1 MKYTRPTN
9 VKPDKPGMVDFG
21 NWHQYI
27 IRYWMRYLSPSEF
40 MVLMFIVDRTFGWQ
54 KFSEVIT
61 RRHMLKGI
69 ASGGTIY
76 HLGTSLGASTLDTT
90 LNSLEEKGVISRS
103 ALMRGT
109 VKYVEFSLNLDWEPF
124 ELPRRRQRS
133 RRPRCGHDK
142 EPTLIN
148 GFGHPENGD
157 NHS

>member
-1 MKYTRPTN
+1 MKYSRPSN

-40 MVLMFIVDRTFGWQ
+40 MLLMFIVDRTFGWQ

-61 RRHMLKGI
+61 RKHMLKGI
-69 ASGGTIY
+69 ASGGTAY

-90 LNSLEEKGVISRS
+90 LNSLEEKGVISRH

-109 VKYVEFSLNLDWEPF
+109 VKYVEFTINMDWEPG
-124 ELPRRRQRS
+124 ELPSRRRRS
-133 RRPRCGHDK
+133 RRPRHPHRR
-142 EPTLIN
+142 EPTLVN

-157 NHS
+157 DHS